1 MFYWRGEHEGVQL
14 GFTSAEV
21 SNLAAH
27 VGSAD
32 AARRNRVALE
42 RVTGSLRFLNQTHS
56 ADVHDA
62 LEPTD
67 SPPSGDAWVCEDGSV
82 SLAVAVADCLP
93 VLLVGGGPRGPVT
106 AAAHAGR
113 SGLMAGVLENT
124 VRAMRQRRA
133 QSIRAWIGPGACG
146 SCYEVPQE
154 MVNDLAS
161 HRPGLASLTR
171 WGTPA
176 LDLRAHAPHSL
187 RSSQSMCTMWEGAPS
202 KRLDSS
208 PTAPR
213 RAGAP
218 LRAGSPGSCGSHE
231 RPRSQELSKG
241 LAAVNRRI
249 DAAVASAGRSVAPE
263 LIVVTKYFPA
273 EDAVRLVRLGAA
285 QLGENKDQEAAAKAK
300 QVAEQLE
307 NESPRWH
314 FIGQLQSNKAK
325 SVARYAHAVHS
336 VDRGKLVAPLSRGP
350 GRAGER

>member
-14 GFTSAEV
+14 GFTSAEAG
-21 SNLAAH
+21 NLAAH

-176 LDLRAHAPHSL
+176 LDLRAHAAAL
-187 RSSQSMCTMWEGAPS
+187 LEEQSVDVHDVGGCTIEEARLFSHRAAQSRGAPEG
-202 KRLDSS
+202 RL
-208 PTAPR
+208 
-213 RAGAP
+213 AG
-218 LRAGSPGSCGSHE
+218 
-231 RPRSQELSKG
+231 
-241 LAAVNRRI
+241 
-249 DAAVASAGRSVAPE
+249 
-263 LIVVTKYFPA
+263 VVWKP
-273 EDAVRLVRLGAA
+273 
-285 QLGENKDQEAAAKAK
+285 
-300 QVAEQLE
+300 
-307 NESPRWH
+307 
-314 FIGQLQSNKAK
+314 
-325 SVARYAHAVHS
+325 
-336 VDRGKLVAPLSRGP
+336 
-350 GRAGER
+350 